1 MRIGIVVVDESLS
14 LRIPIQ
20 FSGDLH
26 GDVAEQAGAAGA
38 MADFGLGNGQL
49 SGLDALQ
56 PVEMLLRASIELR
69 FFGPDLGVQDA
80 GMAGVQDFLVAA
92 A

>member
-1 MRIGIVVVDESLS
+1 MRIGIIVVDESLS

-20 FSGDLH
+20 LSGDLH
-26 GDVAEQAGAAGA
+26 GNVAEQAGTAGA
-38 MADFGLGNGQL
+38 MADFCLGDGQL

-56 PVEMLLRASIELR
+56 PVEVLFRAPVELG
-69 FFGPDLGVQDA
+69 FLGSDLGVQNA
-80 GMAGVQDFLVAA
+80 GMTGVQDFLIAA